1 MNVDWIT
8 MRLRVMADVADGG
21 RSVYLLVRLEA
32 EATPPA
38 ERSPVNL
45 ALAIDRSSSMRG
57 PRMAQAIRAA
67 CEVVAKLDDRD
78 RLTVIAFDGSA
89 RIVFGPDRVGEEE
102 RARLRRALA
111 ELDTGAG
118 TNLAAAIRKGAD
130 ALKAGYVRG
139 AVARLILLTD
149 GQPSVGVTD
158 AEKLAAL
165 AEAEYKSG
173 VPITAMGV
181 GEGFE
186 DELLAEIARRGRGGF
201 YYLANPAD
209 IPAAFGHELAG
220 VFAIAATQAELKLV
234 PHDEVRAVDL
244 LHRVPSRPGEDGLT
258 VEIGEIASGAPRQL
272 LFRLSRRATAESTN
286 CGTLRLTWRRPDG
299 RPGDGHIVGI
309 ELPRL
314 ALGEERQQVL
324 LERLRVAVATA
335 VDLAWARRA
344 SGDAGLAQAGLAE
357 IKRQVLE
364 ARDRGAA
371 PRDELGLLIDDLSS
385 AEDAVTSSEAEH
397 ERVRRSLRERSQV
410 TLLGHAIAG
419 RAPSFAEED

>member
-1 MNVDWIT
+1 

-21 RSVYLLVRLEA
+21 MSVYLLIRLEA
-32 EATPPA
+32 DATQPA

-57 PRMAQAIRAA
+57 PRLAQAVRAA

-78 RLTVIAFDGSA
+78 RLAVIAFDGTA
-89 RIVFGPDRVGEEE
+89 RVAFGPDRVNPENRE
-102 RARLRRALA
+102 RLQRALA

-139 AVARLILLTD
+139 AVSRLILLTD

-158 AEKLAAL
+158 ADRICAL
-165 AEAEYKSG
+165 AESECRAG
-173 VPITAMGV
+173 VTITTMGI

-201 YYLANPAD
+201 YYLATASD
-209 IPAAFGHELAG
+209 IPAAFGRELAG
-220 VFAIAATQAELKLV
+220 VFAIAATQVELKFV
-234 PHDEVRAVDL
+234 PNDEIRAVDL
-244 LHRVPSRPGEDGLT
+244 LHRVPSRPGEEGLT
-258 VEIGEIASGAPRQL
+258 VEVGEVASGAPRQL
-272 LFRLSRRATAESTN
+272 LFRLSRRADATSTH
-286 CGTLRLTWRRPDG
+286 CGTLRLTWRRADG
-299 RPGDGHIVGI
+299 KASDGHIVGV

-314 ALGEERQQVL
+314 PLGEERQQVM

-344 SGDAGLAQAGLAE
+344 SGDSGLALAGLAE

-364 ARDRGAA
+364 AKSSGSAPPRELSALVADLAA
-371 PRDELGLLIDDLSS
+371 AEEAVQSS
-385 AEDAVTSSEAEH
+385 AAER
-397 ERVRRSLRERSQV
+397 ERIRRSLRERSQV
-410 TLLGHAIAG
+410 TLLGHSSVSRLPIDD
-419 RAPSFAEED
+419 E